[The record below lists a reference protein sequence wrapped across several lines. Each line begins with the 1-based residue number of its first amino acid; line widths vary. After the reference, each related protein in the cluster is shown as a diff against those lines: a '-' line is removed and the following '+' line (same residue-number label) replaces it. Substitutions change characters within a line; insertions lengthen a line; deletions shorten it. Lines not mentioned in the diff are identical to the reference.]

1 MARVIPYKLS
11 LWKDITAVY
20 NTEVPDPSQL
30 KQNQIIYVTNTE
42 YPSGIPYTTVYKGLS
57 AGTNPQ
63 TYLYQ
68 YKKGSQIISGE
79 TTIDHI
85 KVGKQVFEEMEVE
98 ELSSDKSTFEGRA
111 YNINLVQNIN
121 GMNTLTFSIP
131 KKYFDRK
138 EGKMVKNHL
147 PDMIWNKNKI
157 KLKYKDKWF
166 TFIVNDRVER
176 REDKKFRKLF
186 TK

>member
-20 NTEVPDPSQL
+20 NTEVPDPSKL
-30 KQNQIIYVTNTE
+30 KINQIIYVITDV
-42 YPSGIPYTTVYKGLS
+42 YPSGIPYTTVYKGLG
-57 AGTNPQ
+57 AGTSPQ

-68 YKKGSQIISGE
+68 YKRGSQVVNGE
-79 TTIDHI
+79 TIIDKI
-85 KVGKQVFEEMEVE
+85 RVGKQVFEEMEVE
-98 ELSSDKSTFEGRA
+98 ELASDKSTFEGRA
-111 YNINLVQNIN
+111 YNINLTQNIN

-157 KLKYKDKWF
+157 KLKYKNKWF

-176 REDKKFRKLF
+176 REDKKII
-186 TK
+186 

>member
-20 NTEVPDPSQL
+20 NTEVPDPSKL
-30 KQNQIIYVTNTE
+30 KINQIIYVITDV
-42 YPSGIPYTTVYKGLS
+42 YPSGIPYTTVYKGLG
-57 AGTNPQ
+57 AGTSPQ

-68 YKKGSQIISGE
+68 YKRGSQVVNGE
-79 TTIDHI
+79 TTIDKI
-85 KVGKQVFEEMEVE
+85 RVGKQVFEEMEVE
-98 ELSSDKSTFEGRA
+98 ELASDKSTFEGRA
-111 YNINLVQNIN
+111 YNINLTQNIN

-157 KLKYKDKWF
+157 KL
-166 TFIVNDRVER
+166 
-176 REDKKFRKLF
+176 
-186 TK
+186 